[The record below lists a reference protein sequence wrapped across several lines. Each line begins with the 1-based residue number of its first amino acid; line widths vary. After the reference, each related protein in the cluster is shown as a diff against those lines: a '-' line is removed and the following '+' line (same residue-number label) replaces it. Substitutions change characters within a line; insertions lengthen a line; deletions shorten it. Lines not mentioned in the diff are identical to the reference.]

1 MVSMNR
7 LFPLRAIGHGF
18 CMMERDRFTAVLEAM
33 PVHFDLRSEAAKA
46 RLIDRYVRFLNGLSF
61 PVQFLVRADVVNMD
75 DYLAELKRNENQ
87 LEAHL
92 RPSLHEYVEFIRQRA
107 SVRQLIRR
115 RYYVL
120 LSWRGIDSRGRVR
133 RRGEE
138 LWNEAEAELLRREEI
153 IEQGLRPLG
162 VRLRRPDAEETFRV
176 IYASIGAGQTLPRGV
191 NWVWE

>member
-1 MVSMNR
+1 MVSINR

-18 CMMERDRFTAVLEAM
+18 CMMERDRFTAVLEAV
-33 PVHFDLRSEAAKA
+33 PIHFGLRSEDAKA
-46 RLIDRYVRFLNGLSF
+46 RLVDSYARFLNGLNF
-61 PVQFLVRADVVNMD
+61 PVQFLVRADVVSME

-92 RPSLHEYVEFIRQRA
+92 RPSLGEYVEFIRQRA

-115 RYYVL
+115 RFYIL
-120 LSWRGIDSRGRVR
+120 LSWQGTDSRGRRR

-138 LWNEAEAELLRREEI
+138 LWNEAEAELLRRQEI

-162 VRLRRPDAEETFRV
+162 VRVRRLDAEETFRV
-176 IYASIGAGQTLPRGV
+176 VYASVGAGRALPGGV